1 MPFRM
6 EKDSIRGVTLQTFI
20 IICVLINIEAIILY
34 TRLIEKML
42 RIYKL
47 IIFFQIKR
55 DREKLS

>member
-55 DREKLS
+55 DREKLN